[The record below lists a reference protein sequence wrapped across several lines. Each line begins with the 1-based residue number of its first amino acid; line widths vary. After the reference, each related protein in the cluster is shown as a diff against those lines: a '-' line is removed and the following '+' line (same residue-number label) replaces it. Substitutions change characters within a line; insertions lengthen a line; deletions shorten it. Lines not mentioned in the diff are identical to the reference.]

1 MTPAARLLDRAARL
15 LATAPPTVPGQI
27 AAADDEA
34 EQQTAAQLPIFDVA
48 GGTYWKAWR
57 TT

>member
-1 MTPAARLLDRAARL
+1 MTPTARLLDRAARL
-15 LATAPPTVPGQI
+15 LDAPPPTVPGQI
-27 AAADDEA
+27 AADDVEA
-34 EQQTAAQLPIFDVA
+34 EQQPAAQLPIFDVA